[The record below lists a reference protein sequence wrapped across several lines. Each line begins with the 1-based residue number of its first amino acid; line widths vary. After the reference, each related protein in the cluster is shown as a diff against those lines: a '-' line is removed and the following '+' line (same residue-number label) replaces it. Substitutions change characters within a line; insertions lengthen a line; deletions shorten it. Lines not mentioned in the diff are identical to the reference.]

1 MVQKTETITG
11 TIDRFLFQGPDNGF
25 TVCIVNDTK
34 KNKELIAKGYLPNL
48 QAGQEVSL
56 IGNWIFHPKF
66 GKQFEVQKYQIT
78 LPTSPNG
85 LKKYLGSGLIKGIG
99 PAYAEKLVNHFG
111 SEILTI
117 INEQPHRLNE
127 VPGIGTKRI
136 EQIAASWQQQREVS
150 NIMVFLQDK
159 EISTNYAIKIY
170 KKYGQNSVAVLQ
182 ENPYRLADEIWG
194 IGFKVA
200 DAIASKLGIAHD
212 SLKRIR
218 SGISYA
224 INVAVGQGHLYV
236 ELENLRTQVYEILGL
251 NQAEHGTKLKQ
262 ALHELHQSETIKVI
276 KHNDQHFITLSQ
288 FLFTE
293 KAIAKKINL
302 MLATPTIYQ
311 FDLDKIYHQ
320 MRAQTGP
327 VQLNDDQ
334 QLATLS
340 ALKNKVTIITGGPG
354 TGKTTLIKQLLAI
367 LDQNQISYK
376 LAAPTGRAAK
386 RISESTSKFAA
397 TIHRLLEFDV
407 SSMKF
412 VHNEHNTLSTPFLII
427 DEASMIDTFLINS
440 ILKALSSNTHLILIG
455 DIDQLPS
462 VGAGNVLS
470 DLIKSTQVPYT
481 KLTEIFRQAQNSL
494 IITNAHRVNQ
504 GEFPTTQSNDLTQK
518 DFIFIKEDLPEN
530 LPTHLENI
538 IKKVLIRYHILPSR
552 MVVLAPM
559 HRGTAGTQKINFD
572 LQKLLNPQNLNL
584 QNNDKI
590 VSHSGYSYKT
600 NDRVMQLKNNYDKNV
615 FNGDIGTI
623 NEITSDQTIICNY
636 DGRLVE
642 YEFSE
647 LDELTLA
654 YAISIHKSQG
664 SEYEAVIIPIFTQ
677 HFTLLQRNLLY
688 TAITRAKKLCI
699 LIGQTRAIAM
709 AVKNNKTIERKTF
722 LKQLLT
728 TELDVL

>member
-11 TIDRFLFQGPDNGF
+11 TIDRFLFQGADNGF
-25 TVCIVNDTK
+25 TICIIIDTK
-34 KNKELIAKGYLPNL
+34 KNQELTAKGYLPNL

-78 LPTSPNG
+78 LPSSPNG

-99 PAYAEKLVNHFG
+99 PVYAEKLVNHFG
-111 SEILTI
+111 CDILNI
-117 INEQPHRLNE
+117 IDNQPERLEE
-127 VPGIGTKRI
+127 VPGIGAKRI

-159 EISTNYAIKIY
+159 AISTSYAIKIY
-170 KKYGQNSVAVLQ
+170 KKYGQNSVAILQ

-200 DAIASKLGIAHD
+200 DAIASKLGVAHD
-212 SLKRIR
+212 SAKRIK

-224 INVAVGQGHLYV
+224 INIAVGQGHLYV

-251 NQAEHGTKLKQ
+251 NHNEHSAKIKQ
-262 ALHELHQSETIKVI
+262 AFQELHQNEIIKVI
-276 KHNDQHFITLSQ
+276 KYHDQHFVTLAQ

-293 KAIAKKINL
+293 QAIAKKINAL
-302 MLATPTIYQ
+302 LASPTIYH

-320 MRAQTGP
+320 MRTHTGP

-334 QLATLS
+334 QLAILS
-340 ALKNKVTIITGGPG
+340 ALKNKITIITGGPG

-367 LDQNQISYK
+367 LDHNQITYK

-386 RISESTSKFAA
+386 RISESTTKFAA

-407 SSMKF
+407 STMKF
-412 VHNEHNTLSTPFLII
+412 VHNDQNTLQTPFLII

-440 ILKALSSNTHLILIG
+440 ILKALSLNTHLILIG

-470 DLIKSTQVPYT
+470 DLIKSARVPYT
-481 KLTEIFRQAQNSL
+481 QLTEIFRQAQNSL
-494 IITNAHRVNQ
+494 IITNAHRVNH
-504 GEFPTTQSNDLTQK
+504 GEFPTTQGHEQIQK
-518 DFIFIKEDLPEN
+518 DFIFIKEELPEK
-530 LPTHLENI
+530 LPAHFEHILKSILT
-538 IKKVLIRYHILPSR
+538 RYRILPSQ
-552 MVVLAPM
+552 MNVLAPM

-572 LQKLLNPQNLNL
+572 LQKLLNPG
-584 QNNDKI
+584 NNEQTI
-590 VSHSGYSYKT
+590 SHSGYSYKI
-600 NDRVMQLKNNYDKNV
+600 NDRVMQLKNNYDKAV

-623 NEITSDQTIICNY
+623 VEIKTGDQTLICNY
-636 DGRLVE
+636 DGRLVD
-642 YEFSE
+642 YEFGE

-664 SEYEAVIIPIFTQ
+664 SEYDAVIIPIFTQ

-699 LIGQTRAIAM
+699 LIGQTKAIAM

-728 TELDVL
+728 TELDVI

>member
-1 MVQKTETITG
+1 MVQKTETIAG
-11 TIDRFLFQGPDNGF
+11 TIERFLFQGAENGF
-25 TVCIVNDTK
+25 TICIVNETK
-34 KNKELIAKGYLPNL
+34 KNKEFIAKGYLPNL

-56 IGNWIFHPKF
+56 SGNWIFHPKF

-99 PAYAEKLVNHFG
+99 PVYAEKLVNHFG
-111 SEILTI
+111 SEVLTI
-117 INEQPHRLNE
+117 INEQPQRLYE
-127 VPGIGTKRI
+127 VAGIGAKRI

-159 EISTNYAIKIY
+159 EISTSYAIKIY
-170 KKYGQNSVAVLQ
+170 KKYGQNSVAILQ

-194 IGFKVA
+194 IGFKIA

-212 SLKRIR
+212 AIKRIK
-218 SGISYA
+218 SGISYT
-224 INVAVGQGHLYV
+224 INLAVGQGHLYV
-236 ELENLRTQVYEILGL
+236 ELESLRTQIYEVLGL
-251 NQAEHGTKLKQ
+251 NPSDHGTKIKQ
-262 ALHELHQSETIKVI
+262 AFHELHQTETIKVV
-276 KHNDQHFITLSQ
+276 KYQDEHFVTLSQ

-293 KAIAKKINL
+293 KAIAKKINT
-302 MLATPTIYQ
+302 MLTAASIYQ
-311 FDLDKIYHQ
+311 FNLEQIYHQ
-320 MRAQTGP
+320 MRTHTGP
-327 VQLNDDQ
+327 VQLNDNQ
-334 QLATLS
+334 QLAIIS
-340 ALKNKVTIITGGPG
+340 ALKNKITIITGGPG

-367 LDQNQISYK
+367 LDHNQVAYK

-386 RISESTSKFAA
+386 RISESTGKFAV

-407 SSMKF
+407 STMKF
-412 VHNEHNTLSTPFLII
+412 VHNEQNTLQTPFLII

-440 ILKALSSNTHLILIG
+440 ILKALAHNTHLILIG

-470 DLIKSTQVPYT
+470 DLIKSARVPYT
-481 KLTEIFRQAQNSL
+481 QLTEIFRQAQNSL

-504 GEFPTTQSNDLTQK
+504 GEFPTTQTNDQAQK

-530 LPTHLENI
+530 LPSHFENI
-538 IKKVLIRYHILPSR
+538 VKKTLGRYQILPSQ
-552 MVVLAPM
+552 MNVLAPM

-572 LQKLLNPQNLNL
+572 LQKLLNPGHQD
-584 QNNDKI
+584 QI
-590 VSHSGYSYKT
+590 ISHGGYHYKT

-623 NEITSDQTIICNY
+623 IEIQKNDQTITCNY

-642 YEFSE
+642 YEFNE

-664 SEYEAVIIPIFTQ
+664 SEYEAVIIPVFTQ

-709 AVKNNKTIERKTF
+709 AVKNNQTIERKTF

-728 TELDVL
+728 AELDVI